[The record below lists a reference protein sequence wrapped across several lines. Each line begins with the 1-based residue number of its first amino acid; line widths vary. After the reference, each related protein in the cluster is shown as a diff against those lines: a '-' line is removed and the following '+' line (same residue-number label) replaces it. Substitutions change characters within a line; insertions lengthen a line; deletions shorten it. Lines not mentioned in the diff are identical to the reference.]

1 MLFFFPLFIIFH
13 SLLEVPFKRDISSL
27 GAAPVLK
34 RLTVAPVSKQLTAQG
49 VVCVPDIHT
58 DQWVMTVPLPGEL
71 VKIQDSIVDRR
82 VPASNDK
89 LE

>member
-13 SLLEVPFKRDISSL
+13 FLLEVPFKRDISSL

-34 RLTVAPVSKQLTAQG
+34 QLTVQG

-58 DQWVMTVPLPGEL
+58 DQWVMSVPLPGEL
-71 VKIQDSIVDRR
+71 VKIQDSIVDRG